1 MADNVTLDLGS
12 GGSDIRTDDDGTAH
26 WQYVKIA
33 FGADNTQT
41 IVGSISSN
49 PFPVA
54 LSATDNAVLDVL
66 ATAVQTIDSA
76 VGATD
81 SGTAMLAKH
90 AAATARLSSAEDD
103 YDIPRLSE
111 FGALLTEPEQ
121 HLVIDDMNNLAGF
134 GGTWAAIDSDTTGV
148 AVSTKH
154 TLGTQSIE
162 FDKVDG
168 AADSGIGGVTKAL
181 TAINLDGASPHDII
195 QCVTHVGS
203 TAALD
208 GGSAFF
214 FIRLGTNSIDY
225 NEWRIDGT
233 EFTAGEWET
242 VAVEIGDASHT
253 GQGGAG
259 ITWTAITYIAVGFSF
274 DAVGDA
280 LANILVDEIS
290 YHTNQHVNATIGAE
304 ITSTVSTANINL
316 QKVAGSPATK
326 GAGNVGNG
334 TQRVT
339 IADDD
344 TNQSAIKTAVELID
358 DAIFVDDTA
367 THSTGTTK
375 GVGIMAVAVPTDS
388 AIAANDIGMPAMSL
402 DRRLHVDQSARGT
415 GGSKVFHNADL
426 NLDVE
431 ITDTATSTV
440 YWIHCMN
447 ITAALAYLSIWDA
460 DSADIA
466 IGSDAATYQFIIPT
480 QGDTNGAGFTINF
493 GPHGIAH
500 TTGLSIGAATT
511 ATGSTDP
518 NGVSV
523 TVGYQD

>member
-1 MADNVTLDLGS
+1 MADNVTLDAGS

-66 ATAVQTIDSA
+66 ATSIQTIDSV
-76 VGATD
+76 VGGTD
-81 SGTAMLAKH
+81 SGVAILAKH

-121 HLVIDDMNNLAGF
+121 HLVIDDMNNLVGF
-134 GGTWAAIDSDTTGV
+134 GGTWAAIDTDTTGV

-154 TLGTQSIE
+154 VLGSQSIE

-168 AADSGIGGVTKAL
+168 AANSGIGGVTKAL
-181 TAINLDGASPHDII
+181 TSINLDGASPHDIL
-195 QCVTHVGS
+195 QCVTFVS
-203 TAALD
+203 ATTALD

-214 FIRLGTNSIDY
+214 FLRLGTDSTDY

-233 EFTAGEWET
+233 EFTAGVWET
-242 VAVEIGDASHT
+242 VALEIGDASHT

-259 ITWTAITYIAVGFSF
+259 IDWAAITYIAVGFSF

-290 YHTNQHVNATIGAE
+290 YHTNQHVNAAINAE
-304 ITSTVSTANINL
+304 ITSDVSSANVNL

-326 GAGNVGNG
+326 SSGNVGNG

-344 TNQSAIKTAVELID
+344 TNLAAIKTAVELLD
-358 DAIFVDDTA
+358 DAISGAQMQVDVVA
-367 THSTGTTK
+367 ALPAGTN
-375 GVGIMAVAVPTDS
+375 
-388 AIAANDIGMPAMSL
+388 AIGKLAANSGVDIGDVDVTSL
-402 DRRLHVDQSARGT
+402 PNAIGT
-415 GGSKVFHNADL
+415 GGSKLFTNGDL

-440 YWIHCMN
+440 YWIYCLN
-447 ITAALAYLSIWDA
+447 LTASVQYLSIWDA

-466 IGSDAATYQFIIPT
+466 LGTDAATYQFIIPT
-480 QGDTNGAGFTINF
+480 QGDTNGAGILIPM
-493 GPHGIAH
+493 GPHGVAF
-500 TTGLSIGAATT
+500 TTGLSIGAATS
-511 ATGSTDP
+511 TGGSGDP
-518 NGVSV
+518 NGISV
-523 TVGYQD
+523 AVGYQD